1 MISTASER
9 PRPGHGLQAAPAML
23 ARRVPGAPLGRTACL
38 PRVKAEGRA
47 ASVLLDQRASAAEQ
61 PLLRG
66 ATRLHPALACPP
78 SGTLPPLRSRNTPL
92 LPFSAPAPEAPHPVV
107 QSRRR
112 GHNRAVGQP
121 WLPDPGPDRSQ
132 LEGVPS
138 RGEEASQPA
147 AAARTTRLPGHV
159 SLGD

>member
-9 PRPGHGLQAAPAML
+9 PRPRHGLQAAPAML
-23 ARRVPGAPLGRTACL
+23 ARRVPGAPLGRTTRP

-61 PLLRG
+61 PLLWGQRG
-66 ATRLHPALACPP
+66 CTPRWHAHPRGP
-78 SGTLPPLRSRNTPL
+78 SPALRSRNTPL
-92 LPFSAPAPEAPHPVV
+92 LPFPASAPEAPHPVV

-121 WLPDPGPDRSQ
+121 WLPDPGLDRSQ

-159 SLGD
+159 SLRD